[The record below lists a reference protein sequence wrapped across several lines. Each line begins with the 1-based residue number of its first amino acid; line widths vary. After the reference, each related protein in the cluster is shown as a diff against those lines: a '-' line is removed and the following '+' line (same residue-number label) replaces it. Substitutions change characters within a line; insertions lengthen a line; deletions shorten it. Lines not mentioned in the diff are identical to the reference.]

1 MFDRVITVAQQTWKE
16 LRYRNAYLMLMM
28 TFVLCYL
35 MTILVGVK
43 ISSMLAR
50 SDSSLSNI
58 VFASRLT
65 IFVGTICSFIFSA
78 GIFAYEVSRR
88 TILAVLIRPIHRY
101 EYMCG
106 RVLGVVFFFSIF
118 VVLVTVFSFIA
129 SVILDVSLPSSY
141 YVGILLRYF
150 SGICFILIFASLGL
164 FLSSTQ
170 VIVSMIFCYVISRL
184 FLNTPAD
191 LSTILDFMRMFFH
204 YLLPLEVDVDMSQG
218 GWMDKMSLYHVVLT
232 MVENL
237 LYGMACFTIALFYL
251 EKQDIKLKEE

>member
-118 VVLVTVFSFIA
+118 VVLVTVFSFVA

-150 SGICFILIFASLGL
+150 SGICFILIFA
-164 FLSSTQ
+164 LS
-170 VIVSMIFCYVISRL
+170 
-184 FLNTPAD
+184 
-191 LSTILDFMRMFFH
+191 
-204 YLLPLEVDVDMSQG
+204 
-218 GWMDKMSLYHVVLT
+218 
-232 MVENL
+232 
-237 LYGMACFTIALFYL
+237 
-251 EKQDIKLKEE
+251 